1 MKQNRKSNKKTHTPK
16 KPEKIGIYKTKT
28 EEKTHTQKNNEKT
41 RRKKKKKKQINKQN
55 YRE

>member
-28 EEKTHTQKNNEKT
+28 EEKKHTQKNNEKN
-41 RRKKKKKKQINKQN
+41 KKKKEEKKQIKKQK